1 MWEEKEWYDWLT
13 LNGGEEMTRQYHP
26 EAFVTGSLEDFF

>member
-1 MWEEKEWYDWLT
+1 LT

-26 EAFVTGSLEDFF
+26 EAFVAGSLEDFF